1 MAPESQPDGTPLC
14 SLELEGIVS
23 REWFIYFSPNSKDC
37 LSLAMETVWNGLSES
52 AEDSPGLG
60 ASQGEK
66 NALELTKSA
75 GFYTVAP
82 PSPDCWRFLAHRQA
96 RSIMHRLFS
105 PGASSPGVQ
114 NRVGLLNFHNIL
126 HCRESPGL
134 QHRLGALNQKVRLLR
149 TGLRS
154 RDREEEGCLENWVWV
169 TCWFYSHGVQRPAQE
184 RALSW

>member
-1 MAPESQPDGTPLC
+1 MAHHSALLSWRASYPVSGSFISHQTVKTVYLWLWRQYEMDCQKVQRIPRAWVHPKEKRMPL
-14 SLELEGIVS
+14 SWPKVQ
-23 REWFIYFSPNSKDC
+23 
-37 LSLAMETVWNGLSES
+37 
-52 AEDSPGLG
+52 
-60 ASQGEK
+60 AS
-66 NALELTKSA
+66 N
-75 GFYTVAP
+75 TVAP